1 MSTKPE
7 EEKPREYVVI
17 NHGKTIN
24 MYSKEVWENRQFRE
38 LIGGKKIGQG
48 LTFEEAVAIRKLM
61 ESGS

>member
-24 MYSKEVWENRQFRE
+24 MYSKEVWENEHFRT
-38 LIGGKKIGQG
+38 LIGGKKIGGG